1 MFNICLTL
9 FTTWQNISERRDKM
23 ADTIITI
30 AQIQFKRGTAQRM
43 IEVNPLLAE
52 GEPGYEYDTHKL
64 KIGDGIHKWNDLPYI
79 GNNNSEISGTE
90 EIISVN
96 LFNELPKKGESS
108 KLYRVISNKLL
119 YQWNSQSN
127 SYEALG
133 GEGSFDPSTITLI
146 NGGNANG

>member
-1 MFNICLTL
+1 
-9 FTTWQNISERRDKM
+9 M
-23 ADTIITI
+23 ADTITTI

-79 GNNNSEISGTE
+79 GGNNSEVSGTE

-96 LFNELPKKGESS
+96 LFTELPKNGESS

-127 SYEALG
+127 NYEALG
-133 GEGSFDPSTITLI
+133 SEGSFDPSTITLI